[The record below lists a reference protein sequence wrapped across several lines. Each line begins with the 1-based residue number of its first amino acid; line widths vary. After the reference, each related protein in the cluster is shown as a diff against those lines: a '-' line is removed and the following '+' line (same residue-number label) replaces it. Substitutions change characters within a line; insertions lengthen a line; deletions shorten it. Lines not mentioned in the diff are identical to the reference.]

1 MILKNLYTTFLITL
15 LFITSVNS
23 IERSEDEIKIGFFL
37 EDVNEFGEFK
47 KINNAPKGMFPETSN
62 TFHLKQLRSQK
73 KFIDTF
79 VKQKGLMEKYTDRV
93 IIGMGYFEFF
103 YMQQLKDNKKDI
115 IRFKKNYPNINA
127 GLKKKIKKIYGLNKA
142 RKSMR
147 ESIGLSLDDDAETAL
162 QNYYVLYKLL
172 NQAEIETFKLTR
184 EEKKIR
190 KFHNNISKNVS
201 KLKSLVQD
209 SLDQRIPDKKFN
221 KEYSKNFKKLLKDL
235 KKTQNFKDYELLT
248 SFIMEI
254 DKNVQSKKKES
265 LSGFKISEF
274 ILQNIK
280 KEKVAKKYNQ
290 DLSNAKFDSFSQE
303 ELETLGTITA
313 SMKINKSIKSNEIQ
327 IQILNLENS
336 GIPVNRFL
344 DVYRNELNVKLETIN
359 LQVASSSQMKDWKLS
374 DWANAWKNPI
384 PKKVVNDAGIEIS
397 LSLNDIESVKA
408 QLAMQ
413 NFKEMLNL
421 DEFKDIM
428 RDEANSF
435 QEIAKELDLNSET
448 FEFSFT
454 LDDFAKSF
462 GDIYGLDINNYSDL
476 TNLANAQHGAN
487 WSVEEYAS
495 AYQANVDIVNALQS
509 GELSSFDA
517 GQIAAATN
525 TSLQEV
531 ADTITAATNAGV
543 SVDLEATAQGLGYG
557 SFADAVAAYNAEHG
571 TNYTTEEAKAALGK

>member
-1 MILKNLYTTFLITL
+1 
-15 LFITSVNS
+15 
-23 IERSEDEIKIGFFL
+23 
-37 EDVNEFGEFK
+37 
-47 KINNAPKGMFPETSN
+47 MFPETSN

-79 VKQKGLMEKYTDRV
+79 VKQKGLMEKYTDRE

-190 KFHNNISKNVS
+190 KFHTNISKNVS

-254 DKNVQSKKKES
+254 NKNVQSKKKES

-313 SMKINKSIKSNEIQ
+313 SMKINKTIKSNEIQ

-421 DEFKDIM
+421 DDFKDIM
-428 RDEANSF
+428 RDEVNSF
-435 QEIAKELDLNSET
+435 QEIAKELDINSET

-517 GQIAAATN
+517 GQIAAATS

>member
-1 MILKNLYTTFLITL
+1 MLRKLLIFI
-15 LFITSVNS
+15 FITIGLSTSLNA
-23 IERSEDEIKIGFFL
+23 IERSIEEIKIGIFL
-37 EDVNEFGEFK
+37 EDIDEFGEFY
-47 KINNAPKGMFPETSN
+47 KINNSPKGMFPESSN
-62 TFHLKQLRSQK
+62 TFHLKQIRSQK

-103 YMQQLKDNKKDI
+103 YMQQLKENKKDI
-115 IRFKKNYPNINA
+115 IRFRENYPNINV
-127 GLKKKIKKIYGLNKA
+127 GLKKKINKIYGLNKA

-147 ESIGLSLDDDAETAL
+147 ESIGLTLGDNVESTL

-172 NQAEIETFKLTR
+172 NQAEIQTLKLTR
-184 EEKKIR
+184 EEKKNR
-190 KFHNNISKNVS
+190 KFHNNISKYVS
-201 KLKSLVQD
+201 KLKSLLQD
-209 SLDQRIPDKKFN
+209 NLDQRITDQKFN
-221 KEYSKNFKKLLKDL
+221 KDYTQNFKKLLKEL
-235 KKTQNFKDYELLT
+235 KKAQNFKSYELLA
-248 SFIMEI
+248 SFIQEI
-254 DKNVQSKKKES
+254 DKHKQSKKNDL

-290 DLSNAKFDSFSQE
+290 DLSNAKFDNFSQE
-303 ELETLGTITA
+303 ELEILGAITT
-313 SMKINKSIKSNEIQ
+313 SMKINKTVKSNEIQ

-344 DVYRNELNVKLETIN
+344 DFYRNELNVQLETIN
-359 LQVASSSQMKDWKLS
+359 LQVASSVEMKDWKLS

-384 PKKVVNDAGIEIS
+384 PEKIVNDSGIEIS
-397 LSLNDIESVKA
+397 LSSSEIESVKA

-413 NFKEMLNL
+413 NFKEMLDL
-421 DEFKDIM
+421 DDFQDIM
-428 RDEANSF
+428 KDEANNF
-435 QEIAKELDLNSET
+435 QEIAKEINLNSET

-476 TNLANAQHGAN
+476 TDLANAQHGAN

-495 AYQANVDIVNALQS
+495 AYQANVDIINALQS

-517 GQIAAATN
+517 GQIAAAAGAN
-525 TSLQEV
+525 LQDV

-543 SVDLEATAQGLGYG
+543 SVDLEATAQGMGYG
-557 SFADAVAAYNAEHG
+557 SFADAVAAYNAENG
-571 TNYTTEEAKAALGK
+571 TNYTTEEAKAALGQ